1 MLWDIV
7 QGISVP
13 FLGTSL
19 GAACVFFLRNRF
31 SGALRRALTGF
42 AAGVMTAAS
51 VWSLLLPAIEGSSG
65 LGRWAFLPAAAG
77 FWAGVLFLLLLGRSI
92 PHIDVYNE
100 EYSGAVTH
108 SRRNSMLILAVV
120 LHNFPEGMAVGVAY
134 AGVLAG
140 RSVTPAE
147 AMILALGIAIQ
158 NVPEGAII
166 SLPLQAEGMKKSRA
180 FRMGVLSGA
189 VEPLGAVLVLLAAQ
203 VLVPVLPWFLS
214 FAAGAMICVVVGELV
229 PEMCGGESPGPGTL
243 LFTAGF
249 TVMMA
254 LDVAL
259 S

>member
-1 MLWDIV
+1 MVWDIV

-13 FLGTSL
+13 FLGTAL
-19 GAACVFFLRNRF
+19 GAACVFFMRGSL
-31 SGALRRALTGF
+31 SGALRRSLTGF

-77 FWAGVLFLLLLGRSI
+77 FWAGVLFLLLLDCII
-92 PHIDVYNE
+92 PHLDIYHRSS
-100 EYSGAVTH
+100 SGFVPH
-108 SRRNSMLILAVV
+108 SHRNSMLILAVV

-140 RSVTPAE
+140 GRVTLTE
-147 AMILALGIAIQ
+147 AMVLALGIAIQ
-158 NVPEGAII
+158 NFPEGAII
-166 SLPLQAEGMKKSRA
+166 SMPLQAEGMRKGRA
-180 FRMGVLSGA
+180 FWNGVLSGV
-189 VEPLGAVLVLLAAQ
+189 VEPVGAVLVLLAAR

-214 FAAGAMICVVVGELV
+214 FAAGAMICVVVGELI
-229 PEMCGGESPGPGTL
+229 PEMCGEESPVPGTL

>member
-19 GAACVFFLRNRF
+19 GAACVIFLRGRF
-31 SGALRRALTGF
+31 SGFLRRALTGF

-77 FWAGVLFLLLLGRSI
+77 FWAGVLFLLLLDRLI

-100 EYSGAVTH
+100 DFSGAVTH
-108 SRRNSMLILAVV
+108 SHRNSILILAVV

-166 SLPLQAEGMKKSRA
+166 SLPLQAEGMKKGRA
-180 FRMGVLSGA
+180 FRIGVLSGA
-189 VEPLGAVLVLLAAQ
+189 VEPLGAVLVLLAAR

-229 PEMCGGESPGPGTL
+229 PEMCGGGSPNPGTL